1 MNVESRIET
10 DADGAA
16 GVEELDVLVV
26 GAGISGID
34 AGRHLKTL
42 LRGKSFAI
50 IERQEGHGGTW
61 RTHRF
66 PGIRSD
72 SDLYTFGYGWKPWM
86 GKTLATADQIL
97 AYLAEAVEEEGLAP
111 RIRYGWTLL
120 SADWSEAERRWL
132 ATVEADGA
140 RRRIA
145 ARFLWMCQGY
155 YDHRRG
161 YMPDYPGRERFSG
174 PIVHPQHWPEDLEIE
189 GKRVAVIGSG
199 ATAATLVPALADEG
213 ARVTVVQRSPT
224 YYYPKPLE
232 HELAALLRPLDLPP
246 EQFHEIMRRRVMLE
260 QAELT
265 RRSREE
271 PDAVRTELLEA
282 ARAYLGNACA
292 LDPHFSPTYRP
303 WRQRLAVIPEGDLYR
318 AIRAGTVEM
327 ETGEIASLTEN
338 GIVMKDGKEVP
349 ADVIVS
355 ATGLNLQMMGG
366 VPFSVDGRPFDFAE
380 AWTHRGM
387 LFTGAPNLAW
397 TFGYIRASW
406 TLRADLVAGFVCRL
420 LAHMD
425 ETGAAV
431 AEPRLR
437 PEDADMPAL
446 PFFDPEDFN
455 PGYITRALPIL
466 PRRGDR
472 DPWRFSQDFQE
483 EKVAIP
489 AASLTDGTIVYR

>member
-1 MNVESRIET
+1 MNVESRIDAEPA
-10 DADGAA
+10 ADGA
-16 GVEELDVLVV
+16 VEDLDVLVV

-42 LRGKSFAI
+42 LPGKRFAI
-50 IERQEGHGGTW
+50 IERAEGLGGTW

-97 AYLAEAVEEEGLAP
+97 AYLAEAVEEEGLTP
-111 RIRYGWTLL
+111 HIRYGRTLL
-120 SADWSEAERRWL
+120 SADWSEADRRWRL
-132 ATVEADGA
+132 TVEEEGAA
-140 RRRIA
+140 RRMTA
-145 ARFLWMCQGY
+145 KFLWMCQGY
-155 YDHRRG
+155 YDHLNG
-161 YMPDYPGRERFSG
+161 YMPDYPGRERFPG
-174 PIVHPQHWPEDLEIE
+174 PVVHPQHWPADLDVA
-189 GKRVAVIGSG
+189 GRRVAVIGSG
-199 ATAATLVPALADEG
+199 ATAATLVPALAEEG
-213 ARVTVVQRSPT
+213 AEVAVVQRSPT

-271 PDAVRTELLEA
+271 AEDVRAELLEA
-282 ARAYLGNACA
+282 ARAHLGNSCA
-292 LDPHFSPTYRP
+292 VDPHFSPSYRP
-303 WRQRLAVIPEGDLYR
+303 WRQRLAVIPDGDLYR
-318 AIRAGTVEM
+318 AIRAGKVEM
-327 ETGEIASLTEN
+327 VTGEIESFTET
-338 GIVMKDGKEVP
+338 GIAMKDGTAVA

-366 VPFSVDGRPFDFAE
+366 VPVSVDGRAFAFSE

-387 LFTGAPNLAW
+387 LFTGLPNLAW

-425 ETGAAV
+425 RTGVEV
-431 AEPRLR
+431 AEARLP

-455 PGYITRALPIL
+455 PGYISRALSIL

-472 DPWRFSQDFQE
+472 DPWRFSQDFE
-483 EKVAIP
+483 EERRAIP
-489 AASLTDGTIVYR
+489 AADLDDGTIAYR